1 MTTLMQTIQQ
11 LGPQEKL
18 QLVEDLW
25 DMLESESLPPVSG
38 VLYSELQRRLAWS
51 KTNPETGVSTDDMA
65 RTLGVRL

>member
-25 DMLESESLPPVSG
+25 DMQEAESVPPMSD
-38 VLYSELQRRLAWS
+38 VLYAKLQRRLAWS
-51 KTNPETGVSTDDMA
+51 TTHPETGVSMDDMA

>member
-25 DMLESESLPPVSG
+25 DLVEAESVPPLSDE
-38 VLYSELQRRLAWS
+38 LHAELQRRLAWS
-51 KTNPETGVSTDDMA
+51 KTHPETGVSMEDIA
-65 RTLGVRL
+65 RKLGVRL